1 MTPLRVPPPSYVY
14 LPFVN
19 SSRFMGCRTNPSFSM
34 SKKVLTDAFGKD
46 LPKGVSRRLEGKG
59 YREKYTVWKMEQDKK
74 SG

>member
-1 MTPLRVPPPSYVY
+1 
-14 LPFVN
+14 
-19 SSRFMGCRTNPSFSM
+19 MGCRTNPSFSM
-34 SKKVLTDAFGKD
+34 SKKVLTDDAFGKD